1 MDGRGWIRLPFSPL
15 PLPFGTYDLLFEDET
30 SNTFKLRFSSSIS
43 PLLISHYTHTYIAN
57 FFPPPY
63 KGSITALFGLFSRHN
78 ERHMIATVLFH
89 LPNNSPLSKVR

>member
-43 PLLISHYTHTYIAN
+43 LLLISHYTHTYIYCQ
-57 FFPPPY
+57 FLPPPY
-63 KGSITALFGLFSRHN
+63 KGSIAALIGLFSQ
-78 ERHMIATVLFH
+78 A
-89 LPNNSPLSKVR
+89 